1 MRWLL
6 YSTEDPTCGF
16 LCEKVDGLKIGIQNR
31 EFKRRH
37 LTTRPKGVIRSGW
50 AYARYSVITT
60 LDDLGQ
66 VGDFLP
72 SGLTSNES
80 QLCLYSKCPFV
91 GRKNARCTGKI
102 MEKSNVSISYGFA
115 GRCSHA
121 YLVGLD
127 QIQRDLGVVSSTC
140 QPTAHA

>member
-1 MRWLL
+1 M
-6 YSTEDPTCGF
+6 
-16 LCEKVDGLKIGIQNR
+16 
-31 EFKRRH
+31 
-37 LTTRPKGVIRSGW
+37 
-50 AYARYSVITT
+50 ITT

-91 GRKNARCTGKI
+91 GRKNARRTGKI
-102 MEKSNVSISYGFA
+102 MEKPNVVISYGFA
-115 GRCSHA
+115 GRCFHA
-121 YLVGLD
+121 YLVGLASD
-127 QIQRDLGVVSSTC
+127 QIQRDLGVVSPTC